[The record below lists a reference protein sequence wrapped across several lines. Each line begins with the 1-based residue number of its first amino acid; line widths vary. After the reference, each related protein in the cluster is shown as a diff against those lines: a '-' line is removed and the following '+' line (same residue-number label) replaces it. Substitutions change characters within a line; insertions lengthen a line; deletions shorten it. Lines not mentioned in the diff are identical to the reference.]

1 MKIKTVDKGRE
12 NSVLPLS
19 LSTAELIH
27 GDEIDGRRI
36 DEYAYALHGN
46 RVVRA
51 DLPILYIF
59 QKLILTCHKELH
71 IIKKII
77 ELDSYIRVIR
87 FLIRVSQIR
96 GNRFYIIGD
105 LKTNGVLRNGL
116 IR

>member
-46 RVVRA
+46 RV
-51 DLPILYIF
+51 
-59 QKLILTCHKELH
+59 KLILIAILYMQEL
-71 IIKKII
+71 
-77 ELDSYIRVIR
+77 
-87 FLIRVSQIR
+87 
-96 GNRFYIIGD
+96 NIG
-105 LKTNGVLRNGL
+105 
-116 IR
+116 I